1 MKYGDKVSNNVIVL
15 IFIYMVFDVL
25 FMRKVED
32 VEIYIIN
39 KSLVI
44 GEVWIFIVFWC
55 IYKVL

>member
-1 MKYGDKVSNNVIVL
+1 
-15 IFIYMVFDVL
+15 MVFDVL
-25 FMRKVED
+25 FMRKVGD

>member
-1 MKYGDKVSNNVIVL
+1 
-15 IFIYMVFDVL
+15 MVFDVL

-39 KSLVI
+39 KSLVM
-44 GEVWIFIVFWC
+44 GYVWIFIVFWC